1 MNPLEAF
8 VEYLRPYVNAKLLDA
23 SETQSVNMPGVKQAI
38 FNREATIVYFDDGT
52 KCIVRKSAQ
61 DTYNREHAIV
71 YAIVKRA
78 YGTVDENGV
87 VQGNGMG
94 TMLARVVKNGY
105 DQEAYQEQQKNK
117 KTTEK
122 KIVPSKY
129 DLTPQEECANC
140 DEEDCPSRL
149 APYKNQKYDRDSK
162 GRFVKKANRK

>member
-38 FNREATIVYFDDGT
+38 FNREATIVYFNDGT
-52 KCIVRKSAQ
+52 KCVVRKSAQ
-61 DTYNREHAIV
+61 DAYNREHAIV

-94 TMLARVVKNGY
+94 TMLARIVKNGY

-117 KTTEK
+117 KTT
-122 KIVPSKY
+122 Y
-129 DLTPQEECANC
+129 DLTLERECANC

>member
-1 MNPLEAF
+1 MDYLDAFIEAF
-8 VEYLRPYVNAKLLDA
+8 HPLANTKLVDVP
-23 SETQSVNMPGVKQAI
+23 ETRSVNMPGVKQAI

-52 KCIVRKSAQ
+52 KCVVRKSAQ
-61 DTYNREHAIV
+61 DAYNREHAIV

-105 DQEAYQEQQKNK
+105 DQEAYQKQQKNK

-129 DLTPQEECANC
+129 DLTPEEECADC

-149 APYKNQKYDRDSK
+149 APCKNQKPDRDSN